1 MDDRKVGLVIRALRR
16 RRGWRQLDLAKR
28 SGISQS
34 LVSIIERGHLDATSV
49 RSLRRLLLAL
59 DAALWLELRWRGG
72 EVGRLLDEDHARL
85 AGRVAQEL
93 QATGWTVRTEITY
106 AEFSERGS
114 FDVIAWHASTRTLL
128 VVEVKTELDSAEAT
142 FRKLDEKVRLA
153 PKIARERFGWMAQSA
168 SRLLIVKESTRGRE
182 RIRAHTALF
191 DAALPA
197 RAVVVRAWLSAP
209 VGQLDGLLLL
219 RLTSRRGAKQQ
230 GGGRDRVRC
239 RGTAA

>member
-1 MDDRKVGLVIRALRR
+1 MDDRKVGLIIRALRR
-16 RRGWRQLDLAKR
+16 RRRLRQADLAGR
-28 SGISQS
+28 AGVSQS
-34 LVSIIERGHLDATSV
+34 LISLIERGHIDGTPI
-49 RSLRRLLLAL
+49 RSLRRVLLAL

-85 AGRVAQEL
+85 VGRAANEL

-114 FDVIAWHASTRTLL
+114 FDVIAWHESTRTLV

-153 PKIARERFGWMAQSA
+153 PKIAGERFGWMARSA
-168 SRLLIVKESTRGRE
+168 SRLLILKESTRGRE
-182 RIRAHTALF
+182 RIRAHAALF

-197 RAVVVRAWLSAP
+197 RAVMVRAWLRAP
-209 VGQLDGLLLL
+209 IGQLDGLLLL
-219 RLTSRRGAKQQ
+219 RLTSRRGDKQP

-239 RGTAA
+239 RETAA